1 MVRRYSRLWERLG
14 EVLIAIISLVSILF
28 IVLIMVF
35 ILKEAL
41 AVFFKPSVRSEAS
54 LRELFLKTVWQPTS
68 EPRKYS
74 LLPLIV
80 GTLKINF
87 VSLLIALPLGMLSAL
102 FVSEKASDKLREF
115 IKPTIEL
122 LAGIPSVVI
131 GFFCLTKVA
140 SWLAHVYHYTWLQEM
155 FTPTRLN
162 ALVGGIGI
170 SIAVMPITFTLC
182 EEAIHNVPESY
193 RVASMALGATRWQ
206 TALRI
211 VIPTAAPGLLA
222 ASLLSFGRAWGE
234 TMIALMA
241 TGNAPI
247 LDWNIFHSVR
257 TLSANVAAEMP
268 EAVVGSSHYHVLFFI
283 GFILLIVSFVV
294 NCLSQLAISSLQRK
308 FVGG

>member
-1 MVRRYSRLWERLG
+1 
-14 EVLIAIISLVSILF
+14 
-28 IVLIMVF
+28 
-35 ILKEAL
+35 
-41 AVFFKPSVRSEAS
+41 
-54 LRELFLKTVWQPTS
+54 LRELFLKTVWQPIS
-68 EPRKYS
+68 EPPKYS

-257 TLSANVAAEMP
+257 TLSATVAAEMP

>member
-41 AVFFKPSVRSEAS
+41 AVFFKPYVRSEVS
-54 LRELFLKTVWQPTS
+54 LRELFLKTVWQPIS
-68 EPRKYS
+68 EPPKYS
-74 LLPLIV
+74 LLPLII

-257 TLSANVAAEMP
+257 TLSATAAAEMP

-294 NCLSQLAISSLQRK
+294 NCLSQLAISNLQRK